1 MGRDT
6 LDAFA
11 ASMQLDYWVVLCDFL
26 LLFFLYI
33 WGKVRMK
40 EEEIIETTHSELT
53 GGEGL

>member
-11 ASMQLDYWVVLCDFL
+11 ASMQLDCWVVLCDFL
-26 LLFFLYI
+26 RLFFFYI
-33 WGKVRMK
+33 WGIVRMK
-40 EEEIIETTHSELT
+40 EGEIIETTHSELT